1 MVKTSPMADLQE
13 IIQLLEIQQA
23 MEGQLLKE
31 QFYKTYESLKP
42 INLLRSTISDVV
54 SSPYL
59 INNLLGTALGL
70 VSGYVS
76 KKIVVGASGN
86 LFRKLIG
93 VIAQLGVTNSVTQHQ
108 GTIKSIGQ
116 FLYQHLLPKKEL

>member
-1 MVKTSPMADLQE
+1 MADLQE
-13 IIQLLEIQQA
+13 IIQLLEVQQA

-31 QFYKTYESLKP
+31 QFYKTYEALKP
-42 INLLRSTISDVV
+42 INLLSSTISDVV

-93 VIAQLGVTNSVTQHQ
+93 VIAQLGVTNSVTQHP